1 MTTALITGG
10 TAGIGRAF
18 ADRFARDGY
27 RLVLVARDKERL
39 EAAAVELRG
48 LGAPDVEALPAD
60 LTTVEGRAAVES
72 RLADDER
79 PVDILVN
86 NAGYGLGT
94 SFRKSG
100 IEEEE
105 AHLDIHVR
113 ATMRLTHAALPGMTA
128 RGHGSIINVA
138 SAAAFVPRGTYS
150 AAKAWMVVFSESLAA
165 ELRGTGVR
173 AMAVCPGFTHTEFHS
188 SRQLSTEGIPGW
200 MWLQAPA
207 VVDAAIKDLRRGVPV
222 SVPSIQYKVLTA
234 ASQYVP
240 RTLRTRVSRRM
251 SKRW

>member
-1 MTTALITGG
+1 VTTALITGG

-27 RLVLVARDKERL
+27 RLVLVARDEKRL
-39 EAAAVELRG
+39 EEAAGALRE
-48 LGAPDVEALPAD
+48 LGAPDVECLPAD
-60 LTTVEGRAAVES
+60 LTAPQGRAAVEA
-72 RLADDER
+72 RLSDAEH

-86 NAGYGLGT
+86 NAGFGLGT
-94 SFRKSG
+94 GFRRSS
-100 IEEEE
+100 IEDEE

-138 SAAAFVPRGTYS
+138 SVSAFVPRGTYS
-150 AAKAWMVVFSESLAA
+150 AAKAWTVVFTESLAA

-173 AMAVCPGFTHTEFHS
+173 AMALCPGFTHTEFHS
-188 SRQLSTEGIPGW
+188 SHELPTDDIPGW

-207 VVDAAIKDLRRGVPV
+207 VVDAAIRDLRRGVPV
-222 SVPSIQYKVLTA
+222 SIPGAQYKALMA

-240 RTLRTRVSRRM
+240 RSLRTRLARRT